1 MVNTV
6 TTNLARGS
14 QERHLSTHSA
24 SHLERQQPAGL
35 IYPSLERRNY
45 PELSCIGGLHPAGI
59 PECMPS
65 IYQAAGASVE
75 ADGQR
80 SGRAVHQ
87 SVRSLLGFQFRPAPA
102 LAEQAPIGTP
112 VSSEARERRVNQQ
125 PSCGSLAAGR
135 IQFTSAWRNVKTQCD
150 TNATRDDGRSWLLL
164 NNEWNDRPVARLQAG
179 QCFNAQRSNSP
190 RMVGGL
196 AVIPHHLTVSCRFKS
211 CRAHQFYRATLP
223 FWPDQSGAR
232 RNQAGNYR
240 PDTATKCGSNRDNV
254 RHIKPV
260 ISPYTKLI

>member
-87 SVRSLLGFQFRPAPA
+87 SVRSLLGFQFRPAPV
-102 LAEQAPIGTP
+102 LAKANRTGSVWSAPTSKSRESTQRIRTGSVMLAGTP
-112 VSSEARERRVNQQ
+112 AVHRT
-125 PSCGSLAAGR
+125 LAAGR
-135 IQFTSAWRNVKTQCD
+135 IQFMSAWRKKSQSVPTGHRN
-150 TNATRDDGRSWLLL
+150 
-164 NNEWNDRPVARLQAG
+164 AG
-179 QCFNAQRSNSP
+179 QTVLPRSTILPSYI
-190 RMVGGL
+190 VIL
-196 AVIPHHLTVSCRFKS
+196 ARPEQCMAEQGR
-211 CRAHQFYRATLP
+211 QLP
-223 FWPDQSGAR
+223 AKHS
-232 RNQAGNYR
+232 NQ
-240 PDTATKCGSNRDNV
+240 CGSNRDNV

>member
-24 SHLERQQPAGL
+24 SHLERQQPAGFEFCQTQYL
-35 IYPSLERRNY
+35 TRQCLEKSSY
-45 PELSCIGGLHPAGI
+45 STS
-59 PECMPS
+59 ECL
-65 IYQAAGASVE
+65 A
-75 ADGQR
+75 
-80 SGRAVHQ
+80 
-87 SVRSLLGFQFRPAPA
+87 FQFRPVPV
-102 LAEQAPIGTP
+102 LADSCLQACGT
-112 VSSEARERRVNQQ
+112 SGEARESTLESRRVRRN
-125 PSCGSLAAGR
+125 SVSLIIKRTLAAGR
-135 IQFTSAWRNVKTQCD
+135 IQFMSAWRNVKTQCD

-164 NNEWNDRPVARLQAG
+164 NHEWNDRPVARLQAG

-223 FWPDQSGAR
+223 FWPDQSRAVYGGTRSAITGQTQQPMR
-232 RNQAGNYR
+232 FKSR
-240 PDTATKCGSNRDNV
+240 
-254 RHIKPV
+254 
-260 ISPYTKLI
+260 

>member
-1 MVNTV
+1 M
-6 TTNLARGS
+6 
-14 QERHLSTHSA
+14 
-24 SHLERQQPAGL
+24 
-35 IYPSLERRNY
+35 RR
-45 PELSCIGGLHPAGI
+45 
-59 PECMPS
+59 
-65 IYQAAGASVE
+65 
-75 ADGQR
+75 
-80 SGRAVHQ
+80 
-87 SVRSLLGFQFRPAPA
+87 
-102 LAEQAPIGTP
+102 
-112 VSSEARERRVNQQ
+112 SEACY
-125 PSCGSLAAGR
+125 PFGSWTLAAG
-135 IQFTSAWRNVKTQCD
+135 QFNLSAWRNVKTQCD

-223 FWPDQSGAR
+223 FWPDQSSVW
-232 RNQAGNYR
+232 RNRVGNYR

-254 RHIKPV
+254 RYIKPV